1 MFIWYK
7 NSAIASIVSIIGCVA
22 AFCGIAWIWKGEIG
36 TWQGIL
42 LIICG
47 IGIAILGKRISER
60 KEKKKQEEARKEKQ
74 NGYTGSTRTSQN
86 ADSKANRPQGA
97 GNTER
102 TAGSAAQEK
111 PRFCPKCGAR
121 LLQDAVFCSTCG
133 AQISPPSTAG
143 ASQATGNT
151 QTAQTAQRKEKNKAA
166 LEELFT
172 KATEY
177 AAKGDYQKELE
188 TLRSGLAI
196 DDGDAALLNKIGR
209 SYRRLGDYQTALDYY
224 YQSAAADPN
233 DPTIGM
239 NIATAYTFM
248 EKYEQAEKIFA
259 AEIAK
264 LEAANTPED
273 KGVLKT
279 AYANYAHCVG
289 KSGDLNKAKD
299 LLVKAKN
306 AGYEK
311 CDTIWNQLLNG

>member
-22 AFCGIAWIWKGEIG
+22 VFTGIAGIWKADLNTGL
-36 TWQGIL
+36 GIL
-42 LIICG
+42 LIIG
-47 IGIAILGKRISER
+47 GVIVAILGKRISER

-74 NGYTGSTRTSQN
+74 NGYAGSTHTPQN

-102 TAGSAAQEK
+102 TAGSAVQEK

-121 LLQDAVFCSTCG
+121 LLQDAAFCSTCG
-133 AQISPPSTAG
+133 AQISPPSSAEAG
-143 ASQATGNT
+143 QATGKP
-151 QTAQTAQRKEKNKAA
+151 QTAQRKENNKAA
-166 LEELFT
+166 LEELFI
-172 KATEY
+172 KAAEY
-177 AAKGDYQKELE
+177 ADKGDYQKELE
-188 TLRSGLAI
+188 TLQAGLAI

-209 SYRRLGDYQTALDYY
+209 SYRHLGDYQTALDYY
-224 YQSAAADPN
+224 YRSAAADPN
-233 DPTIGM
+233 DPSIGM

-264 LEAANTPED
+264 LESANTPEA
-273 KGVLKT
+273 KGVLKI
-279 AYANYAHCVG
+279 AYANYAQCVG

-306 AGYEK
+306 TGYEK
-311 CDTIWNQLLNG
+311 CDTIWNQLLHG